1 MPFTV
6 YACVSYSPAFGG
18 FRTQDDWT
26 ALHFV
31 HAIKNTPL
39 AHFAILRLRD
49 GENVRIDEE
58 SAHAAPIWFAK
69 LAVSGFPSRGA
80 SAIPLRDASTIPLRD
95 ASTIPLRDA
104 STIPRP
110 DVAAIPWRDVF
121 PFGLVPIPDAA
132 CSLSADRPPRT
143 IRLAD
148 ALASELGPDAFVDD
162 LLRWVR
168 PMLPTHFGE
177 DSRDPQVLYGR
188 LRLRDPLRPV
198 RHQRF
203 VLVDDVI
210 ASGAHLRAAAAF
222 LRDCGATVV
231 CAVCAAR
238 ACRTPLLSGS
248 FLSPSTEVLP
258 DFYSDPA
265 WRLPEIYDGVEL

>member
-39 AHFAILRLRD
+39 AHFAVLRLRD

-80 SAIPLRDASTIPLRD
+80 SA
-95 ASTIPLRDA
+95 
-104 STIPRP
+104 
-110 DVAAIPWRDVF
+110 RDVF

-238 ACRTPLLSGS
+238 ARRTRLLSGS

-258 DFYSDPA
+258 DFHSDPA